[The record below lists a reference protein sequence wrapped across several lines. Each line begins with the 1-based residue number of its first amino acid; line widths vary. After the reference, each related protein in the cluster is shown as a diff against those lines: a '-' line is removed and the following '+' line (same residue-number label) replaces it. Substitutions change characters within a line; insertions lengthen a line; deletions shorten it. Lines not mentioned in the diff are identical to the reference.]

1 MDLTELL
8 NKTLELLNVKNANE
22 ITEKLF
28 DVVKDNRNDIYE
40 KFSELVSNDLSK
52 DWLQQIYQYYLAD
65 RKEKKAGL
73 YTSFIGKVNR
83 NACRRK

>member
-40 KFSELVSNDLSK
+40 KFSELVSNDLSILFGRQK
-52 DWLQQIYQYYLAD
+52 
-65 RKEKKAGL
+65 RKKAGL
-73 YTSFIGKVNR
+73 YTSFIGKINR